1 MQTVGN
7 RGGGS
12 KKDAMHIQFIWE
24 QHLLMKWLI
33 KKSLVLRKLKEKKEK
48 CTAIQM
54 EDEKIVSG
62 VMV

>member
-1 MQTVGN
+1 
-7 RGGGS
+7 
-12 KKDAMHIQFIWE
+12 MHIQFIWE